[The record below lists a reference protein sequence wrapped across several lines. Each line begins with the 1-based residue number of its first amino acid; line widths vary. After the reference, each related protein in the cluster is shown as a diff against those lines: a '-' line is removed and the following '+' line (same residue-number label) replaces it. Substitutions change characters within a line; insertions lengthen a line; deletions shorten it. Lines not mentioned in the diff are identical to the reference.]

1 LAERRPVQTLT
12 ITPIEVEID
21 NCVVTILEVARLP
34 MTWTE
39 AGYEYQASCQVRCGD
54 VTSQVFT
61 ITYRD
66 ASELKSKLQVEV
78 TKFRYMLFLY
88 GARELR
94 ARGLAV

>member
-12 ITPIEVEID
+12 ITPIEVEVD
-21 NCVVTILEVARLP
+21 NCIVTILEVAKLP
-34 MTWTE
+34 MSWIE
-39 AGYEYQASCQVRCGD
+39 LGHMYQASCQVRCGD
-54 VTSQVFT
+54 VTSNVFT

>member
-21 NCVVTILEVARLP
+21 NCIVTILEVAKLP
-34 MTWTE
+34 MSWME
-39 AGYEYQASCQVRCGD
+39 PGYVYQASCQVRCGD

-78 TKFRYMLFLY
+78 TKFRYMIFLY
-88 GARELR
+88 GARELK